1 MKKLITLVIIGLMA
15 FGVLY
20 AAGGVNVNLLPYEEI
35 SQQEEESLVFLR
47 EEEKLAHDVYIYL
60 YNLWGVKIFKNISDS
75 EQTHTDSVLELLKKY
90 NIEDPVKE
98 NEIGV
103 FQNEILQEAYNTLTE
118 KGSLSVIEAFKVG
131 AYIEELDIKDIR
143 DLYEKV
149 DNADI
154 ELVFSNLEKGSVNHI
169 NSFLNQLIKYGET
182 YEPQILSVSEL
193 NAIKR

>member
-60 YNLWGVKIFKNISDS
+60 YNLWGVKIFSNISDS

>member
-47 EEEKLAHDVYIYL
+47 EEEKLAYDVYIYL

>member
-103 FQNEILQEAYNTLTE
+103 FQNEILKEAYNTLTE

>member
-1 MKKLITLVIIGLMA
+1 MA